1 MGYVNSLEGIPV
13 PWFPIE
19 LLVVMSAAAEAG
31 PSYAERKARREEE
44 FATDLAA
51 GVCVWFVWEDFPTN
65 FTNVHG
71 GKILQV

>member
-1 MGYVNSLEGIPV
+1 MSHESLGYVSFLEGIPV

-44 FATDLAA
+44 FSTDLAA
-51 GVCVWFVWEDFPTN
+51 EVCGRFVW
-65 FTNVHG
+65 
-71 GKILQV
+71 